1 MTDSGLAGIV
11 VALQANYLEVELDAP
26 PQGIPSRLLCTRRT
40 RLSHRGAAVHVGD
53 RVRVEAVDATQARAA
68 VAAVEPRSSWL
79 TRPPVANVSMVV
91 VALAVDQPA
100 FDPDQASRFLL
111 TAERTGLPVQL
122 LLTKSDLLQEQQR
135 HDLKQRLS
143 AWGYE
148 PLLLSSRT
156 GEGVDALRLRLET
169 TTLSVL
175 CGPSG
180 VGKSS
185 VLNRLMPQLSLRV
198 GAVSGR
204 LQRGRH
210 TTRHVELFPLAA
222 GRRVADTPGFNRPEL
237 PQDPRELS
245 MLFPEMRKQLEPW
258 PCRFRDCLHRG
269 EPGCGVNQDWERY
282 ARYLAAL
289 EECADLNRPSRAG

>member
-1 MTDSGLAGIV
+1 MSDRLGIV
-11 VALQANYLEVELDAP
+11 VALQANYLEVELDDP
-26 PQGIPSRLLCTRRT
+26 PDGLPARLLCTRRT
-40 RLSHRGAAVHVGD
+40 RLSHRGASVHVGD
-53 RVRVEAVDATQARAA
+53 RVVVEAIDPGQARAV

-79 TRPPVANVSMVV
+79 TRPPVANVSLVV
-91 VALAVDQPA
+91 VALALDQPA

-111 TAERTGLPVQL
+111 TAERTGLPVQV
-122 LLTKSDLLQEQQR
+122 LLTKSDLLDVQQQR
-135 HDLKQRLS
+135 QLQQRLRG
-143 AWGYE
+143 WGYE

-156 GEGVDALRLRLET
+156 GLGMDDLRRRLQD

-185 VLNRLMPQLSLRV
+185 VLNALMPHLDLRV

-210 TTRHVELFPLAA
+210 TTRHVELFPLIP
-222 GRRVADTPGFNRPEL
+222 GSRVADTPGFNRPDL
-237 PQDPRELS
+237 PNDPRELG
-245 MLFPEMRKQLEPW
+245 MLFPELRDQLEPW

-269 EPGCGVNQDWERY
+269 EPGCGVKRNWERY
-282 ARYLAAL
+282 PLYTAAL
-289 EECADLNRPSRAG
+289 EECSGVSRPSRGG

>member
-1 MTDSGLAGIV
+1 MTDLVGIV
-11 VALQANYLEVELDAP
+11 VALQANYLEVELDHP
-26 PQGIPSRLLCTRRT
+26 PERIPGRLLCTRRS

-53 RVRVEAVDATQARAA
+53 RVRVEAVDPVHARAV

-79 TRPPVANVSMVV
+79 TRPPVANVSLVV

-111 TAERTGLPVQL
+111 TAERTELPVQL
-122 LLTKSDLLQEQQR
+122 LLTKCDLLDEDQSAQ
-135 HDLKQRLS
+135 LKNRLS
-143 AWGYE
+143 GWGYE
-148 PLLLSSRT
+148 PLLLSSET
-156 GEGVDALRLRLET
+156 GLGMDDLRRRLQDSS
-169 TTLSVL
+169 LSVL

-185 VLNRLMPQLSLRV
+185 LLNALMPSLSLRV

-210 TTRHVELFPLAA
+210 TTRHVELFPLNQ
-222 GRRVADTPGFNRPEL
+222 GSRVADTPGFNRPDL
-237 PQDPRELS
+237 PENPRELV
-245 MLFPEMRKQLEPW
+245 MLFPELRDQLDPW

-269 EPGCGVNQDWERY
+269 EPGCGVQRNWERY
-282 ARYLAAL
+282 AQYTAAL
-289 EECADLNRPSRAG
+289 EECSSVSRPSREG

>member
-1 MTDSGLAGIV
+1 MSDRLGIV
-11 VALQANYLEVELDAP
+11 VALQANYLEVELDDP
-26 PQGIPSRLLCTRRT
+26 PDGIPARLLCTRRT

-53 RVRVEAVDATQARAA
+53 RVAVEAIDPGQARAV

-79 TRPPVANVSMVV
+79 TRPPVANVSLVV

-100 FDPDQASRFLL
+100 FDLDQASRFLL

-122 LLTKSDLLQEQQR
+122 LLTKSDLLDEQQQEQLR
-135 HDLKQRLS
+135 QRLRG
-143 AWGYE
+143 WGYE

-156 GEGVDALRLRLET
+156 GLGMDGLRQRLQDT
-169 TTLSVL
+169 PLSVL

-185 VLNRLMPQLSLRV
+185 VLNALMPHLSLRV

-210 TTRHVELFPLAA
+210 TTRHVELFPLNQ
-222 GRRVADTPGFNRPEL
+222 GSRVADTPGFNRPDL
-237 PQDPRELS
+237 PNDPRELG
-245 MLFPEMRKQLEPW
+245 MLFPELRDQLEPW

-269 EPGCGVNQDWERY
+269 EPGCGVQRNWERY
-282 ARYLAAL
+282 TLYTAAL
-289 EECADLNRPSRAG
+289 EECSGVSRPSRGG

>member
-1 MTDSGLAGIV
+1 MTDLVGIV
-11 VALQANYLEVELDAP
+11 VALQANYLEVELDHP
-26 PQGIPSRLLCTRRT
+26 PERIPGRLLCTRRS

-53 RVRVEAVDATQARAA
+53 RVRVEAVDPVQARAV

-79 TRPPVANVSMVV
+79 TRPPVANVSLVV

-111 TAERTGLPVQL
+111 TAERTELPVQL
-122 LLTKSDLLQEQQR
+122 LLTKCDLLDEDQSAQ
-135 HDLKQRLS
+135 LKNRLS
-143 AWGYE
+143 GWGYE
-148 PLLLSSRT
+148 PLLLSSET
-156 GEGVDALRLRLET
+156 GLGMDDLRQRLQDSP
-169 TTLSVL
+169 LSVL

-185 VLNRLMPQLSLRV
+185 LLNALMPTLSLRV

-210 TTRHVELFPLAA
+210 TTRHVELFPLNQ
-222 GRRVADTPGFNRPEL
+222 GSRVADTPGFNRPDL
-237 PQDPRELS
+237 PENPRELV
-245 MLFPEMRKQLEPW
+245 MLFPELRDQLDPW

-269 EPGCGVNQDWERY
+269 EPGCGVQRNWERY
-282 ARYLAAL
+282 ALYTAAL
-289 EECADLNRPSRAG
+289 EECSSVSRPSREG

>member
-1 MTDSGLAGIV
+1 MSDRLGIV
-11 VALQANYLEVELDAP
+11 VALQANYLEVELDDP
-26 PQGIPSRLLCTRRT
+26 PDGIPARLLCTRRT

-53 RVRVEAVDATQARAA
+53 RVAVEAIDPGQARAV

-79 TRPPVANVSMVV
+79 TRPPVANVSLVV

-100 FDPDQASRFLL
+100 FDLDQASRFLL

-122 LLTKSDLLQEQQR
+122 LLTKSDLLDEQQQEQLR
-135 HDLKQRLS
+135 QRLRG
-143 AWGYE
+143 WGYE

-156 GEGVDALRLRLET
+156 GLGMDGLRQRLQDT
-169 TTLSVL
+169 PLSVL

-185 VLNRLMPQLSLRV
+185 VLNALMPHLSLRV

-210 TTRHVELFPLAA
+210 TTRHVELFPLNQ
-222 GRRVADTPGFNRPEL
+222 GSRVADTPGFNRPDL
-237 PQDPRELS
+237 PNDPRELG
-245 MLFPEMRKQLEPW
+245 MLFPELRDQLEPW

-269 EPGCGVNQDWERY
+269 EPGCGVQRNWERY
-282 ARYLAAL
+282 ALYTAAL
-289 EECADLNRPSRAG
+289 EECAGVSRPSRGG